1 MRLRK
6 RNKSFVAYASQ
17 TKQGLLLIGTYAGLG
32 ANNDST
38 ITTEGRLVVFGESL
52 LLCAK
57 VFRWA
62 GLLVSGNGEVACVV
76 IIYYI
81 YRLYKKE
88 PSPSPQKARL
98 MPRTIRT
105 IPTNNDRLIFTDF
118 GI

>member
-1 MRLRK
+1 MRCDVLFAR
-6 RNKSFVAYASQ
+6 RDLLFVVRSLHGAAGALLQGGPSEGAYPK
-17 TKQGLLLIGTYAGLG
+17 TRR
-32 ANNDST
+32 
-38 ITTEGRLVVFGESL
+38 RLAAQPKF
-52 LLCAK
+52 
-57 VFRWA
+57 FRWA
-62 GLLVSGNGEVACVV
+62 GLLVSGNGEVARVV